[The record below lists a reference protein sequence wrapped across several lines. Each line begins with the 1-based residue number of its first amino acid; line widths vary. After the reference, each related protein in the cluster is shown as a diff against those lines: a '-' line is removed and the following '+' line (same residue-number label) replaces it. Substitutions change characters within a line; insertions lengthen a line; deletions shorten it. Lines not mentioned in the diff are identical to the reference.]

1 MSSSQDLFSTTVTK
15 NRLSKQTGSSKND
28 LADRIFRALMYVAG
42 SISVAILLLMGWK
55 ITQLA
60 FPAIQKFG
68 LGFLTAKE
76 WDLQSLT
83 FGALPLIYGTI
94 GSSAIALLIA
104 IPVGLAVAILT
115 SEDLLPQRLRTVIA
129 FTIEL
134 IAAIPSVIFGLWGFY
149 TLVPILLPLQGFL
162 YKSFG
167 ENPLFS
173 IFNFNV
179 GPVPLFSTEPSGFG
193 LFTAGTLLAIMILP
207 TLAAVS
213 REVLLVVPG
222 YLRTGSMALGGTRW
236 ETISRVILPTAFSG
250 IVGAVMLA
258 LGRALGETMAVT
270 MVIGNAT
277 TLGPSI
283 FEPAYS
289 IPAILAN
296 TFNEAQDDV
305 QIGSLAYLALILF
318 FLTLVVN
325 IGAVG
330 LVRFVEGK
338 GKK

>member
-1 MSSSQDLFSTTVTK
+1 MSSSPDLFSTTPTK
-15 NRLSKQTGSSKND
+15 NRLSKQNKSSTVD
-28 LADRIFRALMYVAG
+28 LADGIFRNLMYVAG
-42 SISVAILLLMGWK
+42 SVLVVILLLMIWK
-55 ITQLA
+55 IAQLSL
-60 FPAIQKFG
+60 PAIQKFG
-68 LGFLTAKE
+68 LGFLTTKE

-94 GSSAIALLIA
+94 GSSTIALLIA
-104 IPVGLAVAILT
+104 IPVGLSVAILT
-115 SEDLLPQRLRTVIA
+115 SEDLLPQRLRTIIA

-149 TLVPILLPLQGFL
+149 TLVPILRPLQDFL
-162 YKSFG
+162 HARFG
-167 ENPLFS
+167 W
-173 IFNFNV
+173 I
-179 GPVPLFSTEPSGFG
+179 PLFSTEPSGFG

-236 ETISRVILPTAFSG
+236 ETISRVIIPTAFSG
-250 IVGAVMLA
+250 IIGAVMLA

-277 TLGPSI
+277 TLGPSL

-296 TFNEAQDDV
+296 TFNEAQDDL
-305 QIGSLAYLALILF
+305 QIGALGYLALILF
-318 FLTLVVN
+318 FLTLIVN

>member
-15 NRLSKQTGSSKND
+15 NRLAKQKRPSQAD
-28 LADRIFRALMYVAG
+28 LTDRVFRFLMYAAG
-42 SISVAILLLMGWK
+42 GISVAILILMAWK
-55 ITQLA
+55 IAQLSL
-60 FPAIQKFG
+60 PAIQKFG
-68 LGFLTAKE
+68 LGFLITKE

-83 FGALPLIYGTI
+83 FGALPLIYGTL

-115 SEDLLPQRLRTVIA
+115 SEDLLPQRLRTIVA

-149 TLVPILLPLQGFL
+149 TLVPLLLPLQNFL
-162 YKSFG
+162 HAKLG
-167 ENPLFS
+167 W
-173 IFNFNV
+173 
-179 GPVPLFSTEPSGFG
+179 VPFFSTEPSGFG

-250 IVGAVMLA
+250 IIGAVMLA

-305 QIGSLAYLALILF
+305 QLGSLAYLALILF
-318 FLTLVVN
+318 FLTLIVN

-330 LVRFVEGK
+330 LVRFVEGG

>member
-15 NRLSKQTGSSKND
+15 NRLAKQKRPSQAD
-28 LADRIFRALMYVAG
+28 LADRVFRFLMYAAG
-42 SISVAILLLMGWK
+42 GISVAILILMGWK
-55 ITQLA
+55 ITQLSL
-60 FPAIQKFG
+60 PAIQKFG
-68 LGFLTAKE
+68 LGFLITKE

-83 FGALPLIYGTI
+83 FGALPLIYGTL

-115 SEDLLPQRLRTVIA
+115 SEDLLPQRLRTIVA

-149 TLVPILLPLQGFL
+149 TLVPLLLPLQNFL
-162 YKSFG
+162 YAKFG
-167 ENPLFS
+167 W
-173 IFNFNV
+173 
-179 GPVPLFSTEPSGFG
+179 VPFFSTEPSGFG

-213 REVLLVVPG
+213 REVLLVIPG

-250 IVGAVMLA
+250 IIGAVMLA

-305 QIGSLAYLALILF
+305 QLGSLAYLALILF

-330 LVRFVEGK
+330 LVRFVEGG